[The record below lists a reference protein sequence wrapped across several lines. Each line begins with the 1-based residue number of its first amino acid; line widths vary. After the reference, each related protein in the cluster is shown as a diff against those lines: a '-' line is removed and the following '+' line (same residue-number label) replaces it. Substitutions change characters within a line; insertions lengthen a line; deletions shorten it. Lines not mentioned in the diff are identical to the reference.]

1 MLLVSLDSET
11 RLPESAITPA
21 YQVPLDVPED
31 TGPEQVMVLEPPA
44 EILLDEQEPSSAS
57 EVEIIVLVDKRSWL
71 LKLPVEVPPL
81 FCNVTEHDKVEPAD
95 TEDGHETLETTMSA
109 GVLGWLTVTES

>member
-1 MLLVSLDSET
+1 MLDPLDSGTE
-11 RLPESAITPA
+11 LPESAITPA
-21 YQVPLDVPED
+21 YQVPLDVPKD
-31 TGPEQVMVLEPPA
+31 TSPEQVMVAKPPA
-44 EILLDEQEPSSAS
+44 ERLLDEQEPSSAS
-57 EVEIIVLVDKRSWL
+57 EVEIIVLLESLSSL

-81 FCNVTEHDKVEPAD
+81 FCNVTEHDRVEPAD

>member
-11 RLPESAITPA
+11 KLPESAIPPA
-21 YQVPLDVPED
+21 YQVPLDVPEG
-31 TGPEQVMVLEPPA
+31 TRPEQVMVAEPPA

-57 EVEIIVLVDKRSWL
+57 VGVMVVLLESLSSL

-81 FCNVTEHDKVEPAD
+81 FCNVTEHDSVEPAD

-109 GVLGWLTVTES
+109 GVTGWLTVTES